1 MWQEGWQEAAT
12 TGVIRK
18 KWNRKGK
25 NPMIPGCPRKGLGAE
40 NLCGVPN
47 LLYSLGLQKTAHILL
62 TFLEIKLYVKKWQM
76 HTNRLQVL
84 EFYSPLN
91 IGCRLMI
98 LIKKTMKNFWHTGTT
113 KDHHLLTIK
122 QVPYFVQINLKVG
135 NLNKQ
140 IKV

>member
-62 TFLEIKLYVKKWQM
+62 IFLEIKLYVKKWQM
-76 HTNRLQVL
+76 HTNQSQVL

-98 LIKKTMKNFWHTGTT
+98 LIKNNEK
-113 KDHHLLTIK
+113 LLTHR
-122 QVPYFVQINLKVG
+122 Y
-135 NLNKQ
+135 NKRSSFTYHQ
-140 IKV
+140 ASPVFCPNKSQSRKPE